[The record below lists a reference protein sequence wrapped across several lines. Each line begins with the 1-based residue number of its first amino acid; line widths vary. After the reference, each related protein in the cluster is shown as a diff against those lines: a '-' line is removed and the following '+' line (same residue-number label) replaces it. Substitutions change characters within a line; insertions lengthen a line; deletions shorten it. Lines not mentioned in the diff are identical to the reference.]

1 METLNIIC
9 VDDQQEVLDSVMR
22 DLRPLTSHVRLE
34 EASSVADCM
43 QLIDQIDDDG
53 DHVAIVISDQVM
65 PGETGTEL
73 LGKVAS
79 DRRFTKTRKVLLTGQ
94 ATHADTINAINDGHI
109 DNYIEK
115 PWQPEKLLATV
126 KRLLTLY
133 VLDAGLDHTEYMP
146 VLDPTTL
153 FTKERTF
160 NRALNR
166 FAWGFLNELSSSST
180 SISHFHSPP
189 YSSTSQGTT
198 SLLITYR
205 SASWF
210 KA

>member
-22 DLRPLTSHVRLE
+22 DLRPLTPHVRLE
-34 EASSVADCM
+34 EASSVADCL

-73 LGKVAS
+73 LGKVAA

-153 FTKERTF
+153 FTKLR
-160 NRALNR
+160 
-166 FAWGFLNELSSSST
+166 
-180 SISHFHSPP
+180 
-189 YSSTSQGTT
+189 
-198 SLLITYR
+198 
-205 SASWF
+205 
-210 KA
+210 

>member
-22 DLRPLTSHVRLE
+22 DLRPLTTHVRLE

-43 QLIDQIDDDG
+43 QLIEQIDDDG

-65 PGETGTEL
+65 PEETGTEL
-73 LGKVAS
+73 LGRITA
-79 DRRFTKTRKVLLTGQ
+79 DRRFGKTRKVLLTGQ
-94 ATHADTINAINDGHI
+94 ATHADTINAINDGQI

-115 PWQPEKLLATV
+115 PWQPEKLLSVV

-146 VLDPTTL
+146 VLDPATL
-153 FTKERTF
+153 FSKLR
-160 NRALNR
+160 
-166 FAWGFLNELSSSST
+166 
-180 SISHFHSPP
+180 
-189 YSSTSQGTT
+189 
-198 SLLITYR
+198 
-205 SASWF
+205 
-210 KA
+210 

>member
-1 METLNIIC
+1 MDKINIIC

-22 DLRPLTSHVRLE
+22 DLRPLTTHVRLE

-43 QLIDQIDDDG
+43 QLIDQIDEDG

-73 LGKVAS
+73 LGKVAA
-79 DRRFTKTRKVLLTGQ
+79 DRRFGKTRKVLLTGQ

-115 PWQPEKLLATV
+115 PWQAEKLLAVV

-153 FTKERTF
+153 FSKLR
-160 NRALNR
+160 
-166 FAWGFLNELSSSST
+166 
-180 SISHFHSPP
+180 
-189 YSSTSQGTT
+189 
-198 SLLITYR
+198 
-205 SASWF
+205 
-210 KA
+210 

>member
-1 METLNIIC
+1 METINIIC

-43 QLIDQIDDDG
+43 QLIEQIDDDG

-65 PGETGTEL
+65 PEETGTEL
-73 LGKVAS
+73 LGRITA
-79 DRRFTKTRKVLLTGQ
+79 DRRFGKTRKVLLTGQ

-153 FTKERTF
+153 FTKLR
-160 NRALNR
+160 
-166 FAWGFLNELSSSST
+166 
-180 SISHFHSPP
+180 
-189 YSSTSQGTT
+189 
-198 SLLITYR
+198 
-205 SASWF
+205 
-210 KA
+210 

>member
-22 DLRPLTSHVRLE
+22 DLRPLTTHVRLE

-73 LGKVAS
+73 LGKVAD
-79 DRRFTKTRKVLLTGQ
+79 DRRFGKTRKVLLTGQ

-115 PWQPEKLLATV
+115 PWQAEKLLAVV

-133 VLDAGLDHTEYMP
+133 VLDAGLDHNEYMP

-153 FTKERTF
+153 FSKLR
-160 NRALNR
+160 
-166 FAWGFLNELSSSST
+166 
-180 SISHFHSPP
+180 
-189 YSSTSQGTT
+189 
-198 SLLITYR
+198 
-205 SASWF
+205 
-210 KA
+210 

>member
-1 METLNIIC
+1 METINIIC

-22 DLRPLTSHVRLE
+22 DLRPLTTHVRLE

-53 DHVAIVISDQVM
+53 DHVALVISDQVM

-73 LGKVAS
+73 LGRIAA
-79 DRRFTKTRKVLLTGQ
+79 DRRFAKTRKVLLTGQ

-115 PWQPEKLLATV
+115 PWQPEKLLSVV

-133 VLDAGLDHTEYMP
+133 VLDAGLDHKDYMP
-146 VLDPTTL
+146 VLDTTTL
-153 FTKERTF
+153 FSKLR
-160 NRALNR
+160 
-166 FAWGFLNELSSSST
+166 
-180 SISHFHSPP
+180 
-189 YSSTSQGTT
+189 
-198 SLLITYR
+198 
-205 SASWF
+205 
-210 KA
+210 

>member
-22 DLRPLTSHVRLE
+22 DLRPLTTHVRLE
-34 EASSVADCM
+34 EASSVADCL
-43 QLIDQIDDDG
+43 QLIEQIDDDG
-53 DHVAIVISDQVM
+53 DHIAIVISDQVM
-65 PGETGTEL
+65 PEETGTEL
-73 LGKVAS
+73 LGRITA
-79 DRRFTKTRKVLLTGQ
+79 DRRFGKTRKVLLTGQ

-115 PWQPEKLLATV
+115 PWQPEKLLSIV

-153 FTKERTF
+153 FTKLR
-160 NRALNR
+160 
-166 FAWGFLNELSSSST
+166 
-180 SISHFHSPP
+180 
-189 YSSTSQGTT
+189 
-198 SLLITYR
+198 
-205 SASWF
+205 
-210 KA
+210 

>member
-1 METLNIIC
+1 MEKINIIC

-43 QLIDQIDDDG
+43 ELIDQIDDDG
-53 DHVAIVISDQVM
+53 DYVAIIISDQVM

-73 LGKVAS
+73 LGKIAA
-79 DRRFTKTRKVLLTGQ
+79 DRRFGKTRKVLLTGQ

-115 PWQPEKLLATV
+115 PWQPEKLLSVV

-133 VLDAGLDHTEYMP
+133 VIDAGIDHTEYMP
-146 VLDPTTL
+146 VLDANTL
-153 FTKERTF
+153 FTKLR
-160 NRALNR
+160 
-166 FAWGFLNELSSSST
+166 
-180 SISHFHSPP
+180 
-189 YSSTSQGTT
+189 
-198 SLLITYR
+198 
-205 SASWF
+205 
-210 KA
+210 